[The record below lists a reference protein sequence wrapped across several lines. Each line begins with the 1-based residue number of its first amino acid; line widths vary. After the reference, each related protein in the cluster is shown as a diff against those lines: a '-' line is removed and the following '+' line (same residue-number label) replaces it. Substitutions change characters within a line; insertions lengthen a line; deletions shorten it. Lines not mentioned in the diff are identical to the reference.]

1 MSVVHI
7 KKPKV
12 QALKKNIHENLAH
25 ESYALRSSKTFQILS
40 LIRLTSLGASFF
52 SE

>member
-25 ESYALRSSKTFQILS
+25 ESYALRSRKTFQILS
-40 LIRLTSLGASFF
+40 LRLTSLGASFF